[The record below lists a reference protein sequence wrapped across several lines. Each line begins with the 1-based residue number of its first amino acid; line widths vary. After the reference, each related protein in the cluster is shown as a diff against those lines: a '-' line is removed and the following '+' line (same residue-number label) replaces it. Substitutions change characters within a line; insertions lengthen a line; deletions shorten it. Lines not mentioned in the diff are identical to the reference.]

1 MFTRLGRLSLA
12 SLILGIAGIAFG
24 LGALTTS
31 YDGPRI
37 EEYTSTVLNHD
48 AQELR
53 THTCLVWWQ
62 AATPEGHGQ
71 MLSCERLK

>member
-1 MFTRLGRLSLA
+1 MFTRLGKLSLA

-24 LGALTTS
+24 LGALTMS
-31 YDGPRI
+31 YTGPRI
-37 EEYTSTVLNHD
+37 EEYTATNFNHD

-62 AATPEGHGQ
+62 DATPESHGRI
-71 MLSCERLK
+71 LACERIE